1 MGWGAQKRALSPEGV
16 PMKRFPERSA
26 AACCRP
32 QSKGWLDHLCLRAL
46 SCLSADLPP
55 AAPAAIRG
63 LHAAWQAGNT
73 CCSPSRTLYS
83 SSDSLQGRTV
93 QLSQL
98 MHQLKPNHALER
110 ELVGEVQMMC
120 CEPLL
125 APATFSWKC
134 RPCASPCYML
144 SQVALSPVTL

>member
-1 MGWGAQKRALSPEGV
+1 
-16 PMKRFPERSA
+16 MKRFPERSA

-32 QSKGWLDHLCLRAL
+32 QSEGRLDHLCLRAL

-55 AAPAAIRG
+55 AAPVAIRG

-73 CCSPSRTLYS
+73 CCSPSRTLYA

-98 MHQLKPNHALER
+98 MHQLKPNNALER
-110 ELVGEVQMMC
+110 ELVGEVQVC

-134 RPCASPCYML
+134 PCSSPCYML